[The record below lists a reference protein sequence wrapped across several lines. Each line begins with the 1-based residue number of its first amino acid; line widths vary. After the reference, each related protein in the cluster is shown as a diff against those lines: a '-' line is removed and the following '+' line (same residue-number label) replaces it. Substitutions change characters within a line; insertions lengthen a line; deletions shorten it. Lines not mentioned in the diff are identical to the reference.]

1 VSWPKDVRESDWG
14 KTGNKKLHS
23 WAFDRLYQY
32 LEYKGEMRGV
42 EVLKERERVEH
53 LENVFTV
60 WRRHEIE
67 PRRTWPVRLLVVR
80 VGSQRGL

>member
-1 VSWPKDVRESDWG
+1 MRESDWG

-42 EVLKERERVEH
+42 EVLKENESGTPRKRVHGVETTRNRTAS
-53 LENVFTV
+53 NVACTSA
-60 WRRHEIE
+60 RRAS
-67 PRRTWPVRLLVVR
+67 W
-80 VGSQRGL
+80 